1 MASGGL
7 DGWRWQ
13 ILHTKA
19 ANMNTADK
27 EHLPCKIVG
36 ISGSLRSGS
45 YTTLA
50 VRLALKGAEELE
62 CQTKFIDLRDYQ
74 LLFCDGKDDESQF
87 PKDVF
92 RLREEVKQ
100 AHGIILG
107 TPEYHGG
114 YSGVLK
120 NALDLMG
127 FEEFEGKMLG
137 LLGVSGGA
145 MGAFGAMNSLR
156 EVGRALHAWVVPEQ
170 ASIPQAW
177 QEFDDAG
184 NLKNPKLD
192 ERVRQVGR
200 QVARFAYL
208 HGSCEANEFLQRWEK
223 ARENPGGEDR

>member
-1 MASGGL
+1 M
-7 DGWRWQ
+7 
-13 ILHTKA
+13 IT
-19 ANMNTADK
+19 TDK
-27 EHLPCKIVG
+27 EHHTCKIVG

-50 VRLALKGAEELE
+50 VALALKGANELNCE
-62 CQTKFIDLRDYQ
+62 TKLINLRDYQ
-74 LLFCDGKDDESQF
+74 LVFCDGKDDESQF

-100 AHGIILG
+100 AQGIILG

-137 LLGVSGGA
+137 LVGVSGGA
-145 MGAFGAMNSLR
+145 MGAFSALESLR
-156 EVGRALHAWVVPEQ
+156 NIGRALHAWVVPEQ

-177 QEFDDAG
+177 QEFDEAG
-184 NLKNPKLD
+184 NLKDPKLD

-208 HGSCEANEFLQRWEK
+208 HGSCRTNEFLQKWEQSL
-223 ARENPGGEDR
+223 ENPGGKER

>member
-1 MASGGL
+1 
-7 DGWRWQ
+7 
-13 ILHTKA
+13 
-19 ANMNTADK
+19 MNTTAK
-27 EHLPCKIVG
+27 EDHPCKIVG
-36 ISGSLRSGS
+36 ISGSIRSGS

-50 VRLALKGAEELE
+50 VALALKGAEELK
-62 CQTKFIDLRDYQ
+62 CDTKLINLRDYQ
-74 LLFCDGKDDESQF
+74 LVFCDGKDDESQF

-100 AHGIILG
+100 AQGIILG

-120 NALDLMG
+120 NALDLMR

-137 LLGVSGGA
+137 LVGVSGGA

-177 QEFDDAG
+177 QEFDEAG
-184 NLKNPKLD
+184 KLKDPKLG

-208 HGSCEANEFLQRWEK
+208 HGSGKTNEFLEKWEK
-223 ARENPGGEDR
+223 SLENPGGEER

>member
-1 MASGGL
+1 
-7 DGWRWQ
+7 
-13 ILHTKA
+13 
-19 ANMNTADK
+19 MNTADK
-27 EHLPCKIVG
+27 EHQPCKIVG

-62 CQTKFIDLRDYQ
+62 CQAKLIDLRDYQ

-107 TPEYHGG
+107 MPEYHGG

-156 EVGRALHAWVVPEQ
+156 EVGRALHAWVLPEQ

>member
-1 MASGGL
+1 
-7 DGWRWQ
+7 
-13 ILHTKA
+13 
-19 ANMNTADK
+19 MNTADK
-27 EHLPCKIVG
+27 EHQPCKIVG

-62 CQTKFIDLRDYQ
+62 ECQTKLIDLRDYQ

-145 MGAFGAMNSLR
+145 MRAFGAMNSLR

-223 ARENPGGEDR
+223 ARENPGGGDR